1 MPDAVRNDARRDALS
16 RSLLEGRGGPVAV
29 ALLAFA
35 TFAGTLRNGFVFDDG
50 FQIVGNPWI
59 WSVSG
64 LPNLLTRPV
73 WAFMDER
80 ATNFYRPVMSLLHF
94 AAAQIFGRQPCG
106 FHLVLLLTHAGATA
120 AALLLLRRIAPPA
133 EALFAA
139 ALFAVHPIHAEAVA
153 WISASPDVNA
163 TLFILTTLIL
173 WERARRSDR
182 PLRAA
187 LPTAAACLLAF
198 LSKEM
203 AVVAPALALLLPGP
217 ASGAGSGPEVRLR
230 SATARLLAIPWVVAF
245 VLPALVYLAARLHA
259 AGALRPTV
267 ARADLAGG
275 AGIATAAALVV
286 RYVTLAFAP
295 LTPAPDRLVEPV
307 ASLGDPR
314 AIAGIVLLAAAA
326 GLWLALRRR
335 APAATFGVA
344 VLILPLLPALQVA
357 YLSGSLQADRY
368 LYLPA
373 LGACI
378 LFAVTAG
385 ACVRVAARASPDAA
399 SGGRAAHRSRP
410 IATAAACLLIAV
422 LAARAA
428 AAAAMWRDSETL
440 GRAGIAREPKSVLMR
455 LELIH
460 ALDVSG
466 RRVEAL
472 RVAEEAEALAPE
484 EPRVRAAVA
493 GLRARAAED
502 AGGDPIA
509 VYRAALAGDPSRAH
523 LWVGLSEAYLR
534 AGRPQDA
541 IDAAEHALAIERFNA
556 AALANLSTARGENGD
571 PAGEEREARR
581 LLAIDA
587 TSAPGYLNLGVARLK
602 QDDLEGAAAA
612 LTRAAQLDPSLA
624 RAHLYLSWVAMRRRL
639 PDQALEEG
647 ERAVAL
653 DPRDPEAWNHLGAVR
668 AQSGD
673 GAGARA
679 AWERALAIR
688 PDDPQARANLDR
700 LSGGKPPATR

>member
-1 MPDAVRNDARRDALS
+1 MPDAGRNDASRALT

-29 ALLAFA
+29 ALLAFV

-94 AAAQIFGRQPCG
+94 AAAQIFGREPFG

-120 AALLLLRRIAPPA
+120 AALLLLRRITGHQ

-139 ALFAVHPIHAEAVA
+139 ALFAVHPIHAEPVA

-163 TLFILTTLIL
+163 TLFILTALIL
-173 WERARRSDR
+173 WDRARRSDR
-182 PLRAA
+182 PLHAA
-187 LPTAAACLLAF
+187 LPAAAACLLAL

-203 AVVAPALALLLPGP
+203 AVVAPALALLLPRRETSA
-217 ASGAGSGPEVRLR
+217 ASAPDGRRR
-230 SATARLLAIPWVVAF
+230 SAPRRILAFSWAVAF
-245 VLPALVYLAARLHA
+245 VLPVLVYLAARLHA
-259 AGALRPTV
+259 VGALRPIV
-267 ARADLAGG
+267 ARPDLAGREG
-275 AGIATAAALVV
+275 LATAAALVV
-286 RYVTLAFAP
+286 RYVALAFVP
-295 LTPAPDRLVEPV
+295 LTPAPDRLVDPV
-307 ASLGDPR
+307 VRLGDPR
-314 AIAGIVLLAAAA
+314 AIAGFALVVAAA
-326 GLWLALRRR
+326 GLWFALRRR
-335 APAATFGVA
+335 APAAAFGVA

-373 LGACI
+373 LGACL

-385 ACVRVAARASPDAA
+385 ACLRRVASGAPSDASSGSLRGGRGRRIAVTAA
-399 SGGRAAHRSRP
+399 S
-410 IATAAACLLIAV
+410 LLVVV

-440 GRAGIAREPKSVLMR
+440 GRAGIAREPRSVLMR

-472 RVAEEAEALAPE
+472 RVAEEAAALAPE

-502 AGGDPIA
+502 AGADPIA
-509 VYRAALAGDPSRAH
+509 IYRTALASDPSRAH

-541 IDAAEHALAIERFNA
+541 IDAAEHALAIERFNT
-556 AALANLSTARGENGD
+556 AALANLSTARGEGGD
-571 PAGEEREARR
+571 SAGEEREARR
-581 LLAIDA
+581 LLEIDA
-587 TSAPGYLNLGVARLK
+587 ASAPGYLNLGVARLK

-612 LTRAAQLDPSLA
+612 LARAAQLDPALA

-668 AQSGD
+668 AQAGD
-673 GAGARA
+673 GAGARV
-679 AWERALAIR
+679 AWERTLAIR
-688 PDDPQARANLDR
+688 PGDAQARANLDR
-700 LSGGKPPATR
+700 LSGSTPPARP